1 MSAEIKKEIQ
11 LEIAHVLF
19 IDIVGYSKLVIN
31 EQRALLDTL
40 NRIVRCTE
48 QFQRAEQ
55 ASRLIK
61 IPTGD
66 GMALVFYNSP
76 EAPVECALE
85 TTRAIKEH
93 PELKLRMG
101 VHSGPVSGV
110 IDVTDHANLAGA
122 GLNVAQRVMDCGEA
136 GAHSSFKARCG
147 RSG

>member
-1 MSAEIKKEIQ
+1 MQLQHCDTKTLRFEIG
-11 LEIAHVLF
+11 HVLF

-85 TTRAIKEH
+85 TSRAPGV
-93 PELKLRMG
+93 PEDSR
-101 VHSGPVSGV
+101 
-110 IDVTDHANLAGA
+110 AGA
-122 GLNVAQRVMDCGEA
+122 CVPMARGCGHGALAIFGLDETGM
-136 GAHSSFKARCG
+136 
-147 RSG
+147 